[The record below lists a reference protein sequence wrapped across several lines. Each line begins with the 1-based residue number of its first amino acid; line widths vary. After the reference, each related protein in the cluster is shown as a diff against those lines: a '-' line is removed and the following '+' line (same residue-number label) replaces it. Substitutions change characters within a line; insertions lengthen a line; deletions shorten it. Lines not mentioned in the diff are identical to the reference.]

1 MLTAKLKTLSVKRNT
16 KPVMNMVGEMRKDHK
31 RNKNA
36 VARVAARVA
45 AVVRVAAMNKTIERS
60 RPPKIK

>member
-1 MLTAKLKTLSVKRNT
+1 
-16 KPVMNMVGEMRKDHK
+16 MVGEMRKDHK

-45 AVVRVAAMNKTIERS
+45 AARVAAARVVSKSINEETDDCWRM
-60 RPPKIK
+60 